1 MATGILIKPVV
12 TEKGTKLS
20 EKLNIY
26 VFKVAKDANKLE
38 IKKAVEAHYNVQVA
52 NVGTTVIPGKAKVR
66 QTKKG
71 VARGIKPAYKKAF
84 VTLRDGETIDF
95 YGNV

>member
-1 MATGILIKPVV
+1 MANLVLIKPVV

-20 EKLNIY
+20 EKLNTY
-26 VFKVAKDANKLE
+26 VFKVVKSANKLE
-38 IKKAVEAHYNVQVA
+38 IKKAVEEYYGVQVEG
-52 NVGTTVIPGKAKVR
+52 VSTTIIPGKAKVR

-71 VARGIKPAYKKAF
+71 IARGIKPAYKKAF
-84 VTLRDGETIDF
+84 VTLRDGEQIDF

>member
-1 MATGILIKPVV
+1 MATQILIKPVV

-20 EKLNIY
+20 EKLNTY
-26 VFKVAKDANKLE
+26 VFRVAKEANKLE
-38 IKKAVEAHYNVQVA
+38 IKKAVEQHYNVQVA
-52 NVGTTVIPGKAKVR
+52 DVSTAVIPGKAKVR
-66 QTKKG
+66 QTTKG
-71 VARGIKPAYKKAF
+71 VARGMKPAYKKAF

>member
-20 EKLNIY
+20 EKLNTY

-38 IKKAVEAHYNVQVA
+38 IKKAVEQHYNVQVA
-52 NVGTTVIPGKAKVR
+52 NVGTSIIPGKAKVR